1 MVTLLVNFS
10 VKSIRRVVNFS
21 VESVRRVCVFRMFFN
36 YCLYFLVFPF
46 LFFVQNK
53 FTVLSIFFFTGEY
66 LYIFFFFF
74 LVQRANIFLYMLL
87 LIDSW
92 SYIIFG
98 GLYI

>member
-74 LVQRANIFLYMLL
+74 FFGTKGEYIFIYV
-87 LIDSW
+87 ITD
-92 SYIIFG
+92 
-98 GLYI
+98 